1 MIIII
6 MVEIKVKIIV
16 KCRKFILDMI
26 FGLVLILLLLYGG
39 VRKVK
44 FRVMCIIFIMVF
56 SISF

>member
-44 FRVMCIIFIMVF
+44 FKVMCIIFIMVF